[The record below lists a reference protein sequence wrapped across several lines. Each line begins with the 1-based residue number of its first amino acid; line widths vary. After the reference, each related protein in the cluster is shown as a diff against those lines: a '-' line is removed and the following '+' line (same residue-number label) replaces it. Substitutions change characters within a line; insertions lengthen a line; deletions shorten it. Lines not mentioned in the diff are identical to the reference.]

1 MFCVVG
7 EGHSIRDNRPP
18 SVDALARRL
27 ANDVDVPHAV
37 LVDVARRAIAEG
49 GTHEEIIVRALDVG
63 HQLAQSLMGE
73 VINATGVLLHTNLGR
88 APLAVARGGRAVN
101 VEFDI
106 NDGSRGSRHDPI
118 AHLIRLLTGA
128 EAAVVVN
135 NNAAAVL
142 LVLAALA
149 AGRDVAVSR
158 GESVEIGGG
167 FRIPDVMARSGA
179 RLVDVGTTN
188 RTRLGDYRAAID
200 EPSNDVALVMRVHP
214 SNFSIDGFVQR
225 TAIEDLA
232 TLEVPVVADLGSGL
246 LDNGVPWLPNDF
258 RPIPSWLTTE
268 PGVRQALAAGADIVT
283 FSGDKLLGG
292 PQCGIIAG
300 RAELVA
306 RCAAHPLMRALR
318 PGHHALL
325 PLQEVLLAHLR
336 RDVATTVPF
345 WSMVVRTQTSLL
357 ARAAAVVDS
366 AGIGAVERTD
376 AVVGAGAAPD
386 ATVPSAAIA
395 ISGDHSEALRA
406 ASPLPI
412 VARVHHGRTLIDLR
426 AIDPADDALIVDA
439 LTALKD

>member
-1 MFCVVG
+1 MG
-7 EGHSIRDNRPP
+7 EGHSVRGDRPP

-27 ANDVDVPHAV
+27 ADDVDLPHAV
-37 LVDVARRAIAEG
+37 LVDVARRVIVEG
-49 GTHEEIIVRALDVG
+49 GSHEEIVVRGVDSG
-63 HQLAQSLMGE
+63 QQLARSLMGE

-88 APLAVARGGRAVN
+88 APLAVARAGRAVN

-106 NDGSRGSRHDPI
+106 SDGSRGSRHDPI

-188 RTRLGDYRAAID
+188 RTRLGDYREAID
-200 EPSNDVALVMRVHP
+200 EPSNDIALVMRVHP
-214 SNFSIDGFVQR
+214 SNFSIDGFVER

-246 LDNGVPWLPNDF
+246 LDNDVPWLPKDF
-258 RPIPSWLTTE
+258 RPVPSWLTTE

-300 RAELVA
+300 NAELVA

-345 WSMVVRTQTSLL
+345 WSMVVRSQVSLL
-357 ARAAAVVDS
+357 DRAAAIVES
-366 AGIGAVERTD
+366 ARIGIVERTD
-376 AVVGAGAAPD
+376 SVIGAGAAPD

-395 ISGDHSEALRA
+395 IDGDHSEALRA
-406 ASPLPI
+406 AAPLPI
-412 VARVHHGRTLIDLR
+412 VARVQHGRTLIDLR
-426 AIDPADDALIVDA
+426 AVDPADDVLIADA
-439 LTALKD
+439 LSALGD